1 MKRITLAK
9 NKTIFLISLSFLLTW
24 QISCSK
30 IQAPEKSLQEIP
42 LDSGTWKTSCYSIT
56 SNGSIVEYFN
66 MEYQFTSTN
75 SSYKSSFKG
84 YSDSSCST
92 PKYNL
97 EAIGTYS
104 LSNMRG
110 TSNKDSYSSY
120 DPLYTMYDIDTTNK
134 GVTAVAMT
142 ADKVT
147 AWNTSNYCG
156 INTWTLNTKVDI
168 SGKTCNGSVVPEI
181 GAIDYDVI
189 KYYFT
194 EEFLR
199 EHYETIPVGSLTFGK
214 YQEGADGKTPTTRKN
229 TIETKYFYKKY

>member
-1 MKRITLAK
+1 MKHNLK
-9 NKTIFLISLSFLLTW
+9 NKILFIICLNLLLTW

-56 SNGSIVEYFN
+56 SNGSVVEYFSI
-66 MEYQFTSTN
+66 EYQFTSTN
-75 SSYKSSFKG
+75 SSYISTFKG
-84 YSDSSCST
+84 YSDSSCSIS
-92 PKYNL
+92 KYSL

-120 DPLYTMYDIDTTNK
+120 DPLYTMYDIDTTNQ
-134 GVTAVAMT
+134 GVKAVALT
-142 ADKVT
+142 ADQVT

-156 INTWTLNTKVDI
+156 INTWSLNTKAEV
-168 SGKTCNGSVVPEI
+168 SGKTCNGSIVPEI
-181 GAIDYDVI
+181 GAIDYDII

-194 EEFLR
+194 DEFLR
-199 EHYETIPVGSLTFGK
+199 EHYETIPPGSLTFGK
-214 YQEGADGKTPTTRKN
+214 SQTGADGKTPGTRKSS
-229 TIETKYFYKKY
+229 IETRFLYKKN